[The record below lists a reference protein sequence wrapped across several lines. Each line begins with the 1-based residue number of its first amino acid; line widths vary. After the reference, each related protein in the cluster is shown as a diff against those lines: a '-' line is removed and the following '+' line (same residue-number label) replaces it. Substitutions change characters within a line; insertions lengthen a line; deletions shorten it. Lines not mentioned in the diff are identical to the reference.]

1 MEVVLSSSLDQQ
13 LHAQLIKNELPS
25 LLSSAAL
32 LRSHSISRQIHA
44 LTVKTVSSSCNL
56 LHNSLL
62 RLYSTSSQFPSALK
76 LFDTIPH
83 SHRDAVTWTLLI
95 SAATESNRPSLAL
108 RIFDSMQ
115 AQHGGV
121 LPNAATLL
129 SVLRACA
136 VIGFPSAVR
145 RAHVVATRL
154 GLASE
159 PSVLTALID
168 AYSKCGRLNL
178 AERLFNK
185 HIASTNETDVFSTT
199 AFIAGLAS
207 HGRSAEALRL
217 FYELVESGAKP
228 DGRTVTAALSACR
241 SSGMVCEGYRIFN
254 SCTSKF
260 GVERRIEHYGCMV
273 DLLAR
278 AGRLDEAEEFVRGMP
293 FEPDPVMWRNLV
305 WASNLHKDIDRA
317 KRLIKERP
325 SLLLEEDG
333 GSYVLIGNVYAS
345 AENWE
350 EKARIRR
357 RMTTGKV
364 PGCSRIE
371 VKGIVHEFE
380 AGDSKHPEGASIYR
394 KWEEVMEELRTE
406 GHVPRLSEVLLD
418 VEDEGEKALQLQH
431 HSEKLAVAF
440 GLISTRPGED
450 ILVVKNLRACED
462 CHDAMKL
469 LSRIHG
475 RKIVIRD
482 RIRFHH
488 FSNGACSCRDYW

>member
-95 SAATESNRPSLAL
+95 SAATESNRPSLASVSSTQCRPSTAASSRTPQPSSPSSVPAPSL
-108 RIFDSMQ
+108 APPPPSAGPTSSPPALGSFPSP
-115 AQHGGV
+115 ASS
-121 LPNAATLL
+121 LPSSTPTPNAA
-129 SVLRACA
+129 
-136 VIGFPSAVR
+136 
-145 RAHVVATRL
+145 
-154 GLASE
+154 
-159 PSVLTALID
+159 
-168 AYSKCGRLNL
+168 
-178 AERLFNK
+178 
-185 HIASTNETDVFSTT
+185 ASTSQRDYSTSILPPLT
-199 AFIAGLAS
+199 RPTYSLRPAFIAGLAS

-357 RMTTGKV
+357 RMTMGKV